1 MSKVASVLSVV
12 LAIAGATFASAQDGS
27 SSITGTV
34 KFDGQAKKPKKLN
47 SQLDGD
53 KFCGPARG
61 DKDVLSEE
69 LIVGEDSAIANVL
82 VYVKSGHKGKGKPG
96 KDETIDQQGCVY
108 KPHVVVVRVGQKLTI
123 KNSDETLH
131 NIHSQSTLNP
141 EFNEGQGKAG

>member
-82 VYVKSGHKGKGKPG
+82 VYVKGGLKGKGKPAEIG
-96 KDETIDQQGCVY
+96 RASCRE
-108 KPHVVVVRVGQKLTI
+108 RV
-123 KNSDETLH
+123 
-131 NIHSQSTLNP
+131 
-141 EFNEGQGKAG
+141 